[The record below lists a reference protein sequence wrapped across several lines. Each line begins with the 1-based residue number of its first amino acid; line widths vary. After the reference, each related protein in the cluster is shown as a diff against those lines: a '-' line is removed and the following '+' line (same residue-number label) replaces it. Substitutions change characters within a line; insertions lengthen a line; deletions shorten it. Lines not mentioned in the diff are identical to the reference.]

1 MPGVTS
7 LNSTTSARD
16 FGYQAGQYLRKR
28 ITFADFG
35 TVVTVGKI
43 PPGSSVTHGG
53 VHVITAFNSSG
64 TDLLDVGFI
73 GATTDDDAYA
83 TDLTLAAVGFIVL
96 DELAAT
102 TNIQGT
108 VEHTVTCTP
117 AQSVADATAGV
128 ADVIVY
134 YSSGYPQT

>member
-1 MPGVTS
+1 MPGLQTGIP
-7 LNSTTSARD
+7 ARND
-16 FGYQAGQYLRKR
+16 SYQGPQILRRR
-28 ITFADFG
+28 ITFADYG
-35 TVVTVGKI
+35 TVVTVGRL
-43 PPGSSVTHGG
+43 PAGASVLPGSG

-83 TDLTLAAVGFIVL
+83 TDLNLAAVGFIAL

-117 AQSVADATAGV
+117 AQGAADATAGV
-128 ADVIVY
+128 ADVIIVY
-134 YSSGYPQT
+134 SVPN

>member
-1 MPGVTS
+1 MP
-7 LNSTTSARD
+7 LNSGVVARND
-16 FGYQAGQYLRKR
+16 LYQNVQYLAKR
-28 ITFADFG
+28 ITFADYG

-43 PPGSSVTHGG
+43 PAGASIVGGG
-53 VHVITAFNSSG
+53 VHITTAFNSSG

-83 TDLTLAAVGFIVL
+83 TDLTMAAVGYIAL

-102 TNIQGT
+102 TNIQGA

-117 AQSVADATAGV
+117 AQSAADATAGV
-128 ADVIVY
+128 AWVIIQYVVT
-134 YSSGYPQT
+134 GN